1 MASGKAFHAAQS
13 SLNPMAQRGRISEQ
27 FINDLVSRADIVDV
41 IEEFVPLK
49 RRGNSYKACCPFH
62 QEKTPSFTVDRDKQ
76 FYHCFGCGV
85 GGNIIRFLMEYQ
97 NLSFVE
103 TIESLAD
110 RYGMTVPRSGAS
122 PAQTERSKK
131 HTEDLFKA
139 LEKAALF
146 YQDALSR
153 SSTAKNYLR
162 SRQIDPAT
170 TLDFMIGYAPH
181 GRNTLATQLAKDFD
195 VRLLELA
202 GLVVIKGRTCYDRF
216 FNRLMFPIRDRRG
229 RVIAFGGRALDESA
243 LAKYLNSP
251 ETPLFQKRRE
261 LYGVLEASTIKSSNE
276 VWVVEGYMDVVS
288 LASHGM
294 RNCVATLGTAATA
307 YHISSLFRM
316 SDKIIFCFDG
326 DAAGQRAALAAST
339 VLLPLFKDGKDV
351 RFFSLPENQD
361 PDDLVK
367 EQGPSAFDSNQ
378 AVPLSRFV
386 LQNLAAGVSLENL
399 EGRTQLVARA
409 KKLLHPLP
417 KTIFK
422 NFLTEELAKKAG
434 LPAAELAIRPS
445 PRALMQASPQKSSRQ
460 HQYNSARV
468 AITYLLHKPSGVKDA
483 LEPAVIAKTGI
494 KGTRLLAEIVSTIK
508 SRQPAS
514 TGALLQL
521 LSDHKHYQRLLVLLD
536 EKAPTRDEFGDS
548 MKALENHV
556 QTTRLDALIKKAEAA
571 ELSLEEKKTLQEL
584 IKKR

>member
-1 MASGKAFHAAQS
+1 
-13 SLNPMAQRGRISEQ
+13 MAQRGEIPKQ

-49 RRGNSYKACCPFH
+49 RQGNSYKACCPFH
-62 QEKTPSFTVDRDKQ
+62 QEKTPSFSVDRDKQ

-85 GGNIIRFLMEYQ
+85 GGNIIRFLMDYQ
-97 NLSFVE
+97 NLGFVE

-110 RYGMTVPRSGAS
+110 RYGVTVPRSGAS
-122 PAQTERSKK
+122 PAQTEQSKT
-131 HTEDLFKA
+131 HTADLFKA

-146 YQDALSR
+146 YQNALSR
-153 SSTAKNYLR
+153 SSTAKDYLR
-162 SRQIDPAT
+162 SREIDPAT
-170 TLDFMIGYAPH
+170 TMDFMIGYAPQ
-181 GRNTLATQLAKDFD
+181 GRNILATQLGKDFD
-195 VRLLELA
+195 MRLLELA
-202 GLVVIKGRTCYDRF
+202 GLVVIKGKTCNDRF
-216 FNRLMFPIRDRRG
+216 FNRLIFPIRDRRG
-229 RVIAFGGRALDESA
+229 RVIAFGGRALDQRA
-243 LAKYLNSP
+243 PAKYLNSP

-294 RNCVATLGTAATA
+294 RNCVATLGTAATT

-316 SDKIIFCFDG
+316 SDKIVFCFDG

-339 VLLPLFKDGKDV
+339 TLLPLFKDGKDV
-351 RFFSLPENQD
+351 RFFLLPENRD

-378 AVPLSRFV
+378 AVPLSRFI
-386 LQNLAAGVSLENL
+386 LENLAAGVSLENL

-409 KKLLHPLP
+409 RKLLHPLP

-434 LPAAELAIRPS
+434 LPAADLALRP
-445 PRALMQASPQKSSRQ
+445 PRTLLQASPQKSSRQ

-468 AITYLLHKPSGVKDA
+468 AIACLLHNPSQVKDA
-483 LEPAVIAKTGI
+483 LEPAVIVKTGI
-494 KGTRLLAEIVSTIK
+494 KGAGLLAEIISTIK
-508 SRQPAS
+508 SRQPAN

-521 LSDHKHYQRLLVLLD
+521 LSDHKHYRRLLELLD
-536 EKAPTRDEFGDS
+536 EKAPTRDEFSDS
-548 MKALENHV
+548 MKALENHA
-556 QTTRLDALIKKAEAA
+556 QMTKLEALIKKAEAA
-571 ELSLEEKKTLQEL
+571 ELSREEKETLQEL
-584 IKKR
+584 IKKRQAPPRPAITL